1 MVGALNHVFGIA
13 VKVTLSL
20 IVTITVLIFWIVF
33 LQGSKGEIESDVKLE
48 PEIRLVI
55 EDNKV
60 KTLYV
65 YKLNK

>member
-1 MVGALNHVFGIA
+1 MVGALNHVFGVA

>member
-1 MVGALNHVFGIA
+1 MVGALNHVFGVA
-13 VKVTLSL
+13 VKVVLLL

-33 LQGSKGEIESDVKLE
+33 LQGNKGEIESDVKLE

>member
-1 MVGALNHVFGIA
+1 MVGASNHVFRVA
-13 VKVTLSL
+13 VKVILSL

-33 LQGSKGEIESDVKLE
+33 LKGSKGEIESDVKLE